1 MSVVYSIQAAVINQK
16 EERSI
21 TRRWG
26 NGEIKVYQELN
37 LRERAAKVEII
48 ENILELER
56 SKK

>member
-1 MSVVYSIQAAVINQK
+1 MSVVYSIQDAVMNQK
-16 EERSI
+16 EERNV
-21 TRRWG
+21 TRGWG

-48 ENILELER
+48 QNILELER

>member
-1 MSVVYSIQAAVINQK
+1 MNQK
-16 EERSI
+16 EERNI
-21 TRRWG
+21 TRGWG

-56 SKK
+56 STK